1 MQTPEELYSEVHSML
16 GPDNVLSD
24 DEMKTLHSHMKEVY
38 LRLALVPYTKNSP
51 YRNRVM
57 QDFARKTTQAD
68 LFPVE
73 VTGQEHLQGAD
84 LVLGNHQGPSSGI
97 GKGGFE
103 SLLVWAGM
111 PPNTSAVMKHEL
123 LQFRWSIKEAI
134 QATVYNRANP
144 IPFVRPE
151 GEGAQYGKRLIEEC
165 RRVSKEV
172 ARTITEDD
180 MTVLMYP
187 EGQRSPDGTV
197 LQFKPAL
204 LRGIVED
211 YIEPTIRNGDKP
223 QIALAV
229 ADTLSTMPNGYG
241 KKAPIY
247 KFPYAIEG
255 IPFDSGGLIAAV
267 EEGEST
273 RKVTNML
280 ATDARKDVEEK
291 LSSMIQQTL
300 SNTP

>member
-1 MQTPEELYSEVHSML
+1 MQTPEELYEETHNRF
-16 GPDNVLSD
+16 GPDNILSD
-24 DEMKTLHSHMKEVY
+24 DEMKTLHSHMKDVY
-38 LRLALVPYTKNSP
+38 LRLAMVPYTKSSP

-57 QDFARKTTQAD
+57 QEFADKTTDAG

-73 VTGQEHLQGAD
+73 VSEKEHLQGAD
-84 LVLGNHQGPSSGI
+84 LVLGNHQGPSDGI

-111 PPNTSAVMKHEL
+111 PPNTSVVMKHEL

-134 QATVYNRANP
+134 QSIVYNRANP

-151 GEGAQYGKRLIEEC
+151 GEGAQYGKGLVNEC

-187 EGQRSPDGTV
+187 EGQRSPNGKV

-204 LRGIVED
+204 LHGIVEN
-211 YIEPTIRNGDKP
+211 YIEPAITEGETPR
-223 QIALAV
+223 IALAV
-229 ADTLSTMPNGYG
+229 SDTLSTMPNGYG

-247 KFPYAIEG
+247 KFPYKIEG
-255 IPFDSGGLIAAV
+255 IPFDPGGLVAAV
-267 EEGEST
+267 QEGEST

-280 ATDARKDVEEK
+280 ATDARRSVEEK
-291 LSSMIQQTL
+291 LFSMIQHTL